1 MSSLAALHARL
12 SELDARLDARLD
24 GATDATGPLTPDAR
38 AALKSEIIALIREAG
53 REAAALLALKEE
65 AKSLA
70 AKWKRL
76 PVAAAVPEPDVPE
89 PAASESAAPA
99 VLSTRVDHLG
109 ASTFVSKGWSAISTG
124 DHAAAEQALLKALEL
139 APGDGEAIALLGWAL
154 GAQHRD
160 AEALA
165 LLGELIAREPAH
177 GLARVSIGYA
187 HLERGRYGE
196 AIEHL
201 ARAAR
206 GDDDRKAALYA
217 NFYLGLVYQRREM
230 YDDALSFFRRALALG
245 PNLLE
250 AYYEM
255 GRTHWLGGDQ
265 AAAVEAWRA
274 GAAASK
280 FNPWAKR
287 CEGLRAVAEQ
297 GGDPLAA

>member
-1 MSSLAALHARL
+1 MDPRSAPLPDYAELRRRFEA
-12 SELDARLDARLD
+12 LDARLEDPTSAAAARD
-24 GATDATGPLTPDAR
+24 
-38 AALKSEIIALIREAG
+38 ALKGDIVLLFRETDH
-53 REAAALLALKEE
+53 LLRQLVGLKEE
-65 AKSLA
+65 VKELVLR
-70 AKWKRL
+70 WKAL
-76 PVAAAVPEPDVPE
+76 PAPD
-89 PAASESAAPA
+89 PATAAPA
-99 VLSTRVDHLG
+99 PEPSPSPALIHAATGRVDHLG

-124 DHAAAEQALLKALEL
+124 DYAAAEQALLRALEL
-139 APGDGEAIALLGWAL
+139 APGDSEATALLGWAL
-154 GAQHRD
+154 GALRRHT
-160 AEALA
+160 EALA
-165 LLGELIAREPAH
+165 LLGDLIAREPAH
-177 GLARVSIGYA
+177 GLARVSIGFA
-187 HLERGRYGE
+187 HLERGSYGE

-230 YDDALSFFRRALALG
+230 YDDAVAFFRRALALG

-255 GRTHWLGGDQ
+255 GRTHWLGGDR

-280 FNPWAKR
+280 FNAWAKR
-287 CEGLRAVAEQ
+287 CEGLRAVAEE